1 MRFDYLKNFPQ
12 RMKTVGRYA
21 LLLENSLQK
30 LTWKDYG
37 FATADEQINLIFAV
51 LLFIMEKSLQEENCT
66 LDDIAV
72 FLENLTGEFFQ
83 KSFTYDDCHALADF
97 IVNTILSNGGAAM
110 YFQGYDFQTKEYRPI
125 HISYIG
131 NRIVY
136 LTADIRRTSY
146 YLTEDGYNLL
156 LGTMEVENNLK
167 ISIHEIIFNMHL
179 ERQSYDKALDD
190 IKNIFNLL
198 HMQIQK
204 IEDAMLRIRR
214 NALTY
219 GTEEYRSI
227 LKDNYDTI
235 DQTRQKFEGYRRTV
249 QRREEEMR
257 QLDPRDFTEEQ
268 EEKLHELG
276 EIEGYLSRVIDE
288 HQKILK
294 GSFDLR
300 TLYSEELARISD
312 MQLVRRFNLR
322 TDFFEKILDHPESLA
337 NMDLFLHP
345 LLLKEPTK
353 IFNVNKAFLPQSV
366 KAAEKNDIEEETED
380 FDAETWE
387 KEQKERRRAR
397 LKLYAN
403 SLLLILERVEETGRV
418 TLAEL
423 KKECRENPSLL
434 PQLIPE
440 IDIFKEIM
448 VEFLRIGV
456 IDLDALREEKAMYLT
471 EEDDSFELN
480 EMILNLC
487 DTHPQWHTMH
497 KLAAYRLKTDPV
509 VFADIE
515 ENGVLRTIRCSNVCV
530 IRMKEEEEENEL

>member
-12 RMKTVGRYA
+12 RMKNVGRYA
-21 LLLENSLQK
+21 LLFENSLQK

-51 LLFIMEKSLQEENCT
+51 LLFIMEKTLQEENCT

-72 FLENLTGEFFQ
+72 FLENLTSEFFQ
-83 KSFTYDDCHALADF
+83 KSFTYEECHALADF
-97 IVNTILSNGGAAM
+97 IVNTILSNGGSAM
-110 YFQGYDFQTKEYRPI
+110 YFQGYDFQAKEYQPI
-125 HISYIG
+125 HISYIA

-167 ISIHEIIFNMHL
+167 ISINEIIFNMHL

-198 HMQIQK
+198 HIQIQK
-204 IEDAMLRIRR
+204 IEDAMMRIRR

-257 QLDPRDFTEEQ
+257 QLDPRDFTDEQ

-300 TLYSEELARISD
+300 SLYSDELARISD

-337 NMDLFLHP
+337 DVDLFLHP
-345 LLLKEPTK
+345 LLLKEPDK
-353 IFNVNKAFLPQSV
+353 IFNVNKAFLMQSV

-387 KEQKERRRAR
+387 KEQKERRKER
-397 LKLYAN
+397 LKLYEN
-403 SLLLILERVEETGRV
+403 SLLLILERVAEKGRV

-423 KKECRENPSLL
+423 KKECRDNPLLL

-480 EMILNLC
+480 EMILDLC
-487 DTHPQWHTMH
+487 DRHPQWHTMH

-509 VFADIE
+509 VFPQIE
-515 ENGVLRTIRCSNVCV
+515 ENGVPRTIRCSNVCV
-530 IRMKEEEEENEL
+530 MRMKEEEENNEL

>member
-1 MRFDYLKNFPQ
+1 MQFNYLKNFPQ

-83 KSFTYDDCHALADF
+83 KSFTYDDCHELADF
-97 IVNTILSNGGAAM
+97 IVNTILSNGGSAM
-110 YFQGYDFQTKEYRPI
+110 YFQGYDFQTKEYQPI

-167 ISIHEIIFNMHL
+167 ISINEIIFNMHL

-198 HMQIQK
+198 HIQIQK

-235 DQTRQKFEGYRRTV
+235 DQTRQKFEGYRRSV

-300 TLYSEELARISD
+300 SLYSDELARISD

-337 NMDLFLHP
+337 RMDVFLHP
-345 LLLKEPTK
+345 LLLKDPAK
-353 IFNVNKAFLPQSV
+353 IFNVNKAFLMQSV

-380 FDAETWE
+380 FDTETWE
-387 KEQKERRRAR
+387 REQKERRRKR
-397 LKLYAN
+397 LKLYEN
-403 SLLLILERVEETGRV
+403 SLLLILEQVAEKGRV

-423 KKECRENPSLL
+423 KKKCRENPSLL

-456 IDLDALREEKAMYLT
+456 IDLDALRKEKAMYLM

-480 EMILNLC
+480 EMVLNLC

-509 VFADIE
+509 VFPQIE
-515 ENGVLRTIRCSNVCV
+515 ENGVPRTIRCSNVCV
-530 IRMKEEEEENEL
+530 IRVKEEEEKNEL